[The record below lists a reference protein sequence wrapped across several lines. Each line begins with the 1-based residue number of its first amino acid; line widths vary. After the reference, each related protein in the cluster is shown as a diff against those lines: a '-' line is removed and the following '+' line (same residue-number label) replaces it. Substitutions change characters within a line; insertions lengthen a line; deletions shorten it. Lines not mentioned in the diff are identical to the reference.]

1 MRVRHPLILLLLVVA
16 ACGSSDADG
25 SGDLDNDGI
34 SDADEGRADAVDTD
48 HDGIPDYR
56 DLDSDGDGIADSVEA
71 GDQDLST
78 PPRDTD
84 GDGIPDFRD
93 TDADGDGILDSDELG
108 PTFEVVDTDHDGT
121 PDYLDLDS
129 DGDNISDH
137 DEGTGLGLAGTRAGL
152 PDTDQDGTPDFR
164 DLDSD
169 NDGVPD
175 ACEAGD
181 GDIKTSPRDT
191 DGDHVP
197 DFRDLDSDND
207 GIGDGDEDAN
217 RNCAID
223 PGESSPLSADT
234 DGDSVPD
241 LVEKVAGTDPNNAA
255 SVIPKTDFYFVL
267 PYQQNRGT
275 GDLDFA
281 TNVKQ
286 ADVFFSMDN
295 TGSMEGE
302 TANIQANLVSSI
314 IPGISAVIP
323 NSAFGLG
330 RFRDF
335 PIDPHGLTGDRPY
348 ELRQPITATTATIGT
363 AITALP
369 APSGGLDIPEAGF
382 EALYQWG
389 TGAGIPTFGLPPFQ
403 SNAPNGIGGAGF
415 RRDSLPIVV
424 HVTDSTSHVPADYTE
439 FTTAAHGRDQV
450 VNAYKAIGARIV
462 GINSLENAGT
472 QYSPRAQLEDLAI
485 ATKAHIPPN
494 AAGECPTGVAGATYP
509 TVQVAGV
516 PRCPVV
522 FDVQTDGTGLSN
534 LIVDA
539 IKQLA
544 ALGELDVSTRPIG
557 KTAGEQGEVIPPGT
571 TTANFLKSIHPL
583 PPPPAGS
590 TIDGDIFRKVKP
602 GSKVTFRLD
611 AYNDF
616 VPETTKDQLFTIDIQ
631 VLGDGVT
638 LLDTRRVF
646 IVVPKKLEG
655 SVVR

>member
-1 MRVRHPLILLLLVVA
+1 MRVRHPLILLLVVVA
-16 ACGSSDADG
+16 ACGSSDADA
-25 SGDLDNDGI
+25 SSDLDGDGI
-34 SDADEGRADAVDTD
+34 SDAEEGRADGVDTD

-56 DLDSDGDGIADSVEA
+56 DLDSDGDGIPDSVEA
-71 GDQDLST
+71 GDHDLST
-78 PPRDTD
+78 PAVDTD

-108 PTFEVVDTDHDGT
+108 PSFEIVDTDHDGV
-121 PDYLDLDS
+121 PDFLDRDS
-129 DGDNISDH
+129 VGDTISDH
-137 DEGTGLGLAGTRAGL
+137 DENTNGGLGGASGGSR
-152 PDTDQDGTPDFR
+152 DTDGDGIPDFR

-169 NDGVPD
+169 NDGIPD

-181 GDIKTSPRDT
+181 GDPGTSPRDT

-217 RNCAID
+217 HNCHVD
-223 PGESSPLSADT
+223 PGESSPTSADT
-234 DGDSVPD
+234 DADGVPD
-241 LVEKVAGTDPNNAA
+241 LIEKVAGSDPTNAA
-255 SVIPKTDFYFVL
+255 STIPKTDFYFVL
-267 PYQQNRGT
+267 PYLQNRGT
-275 GDLDFA
+275 GDIDFA
-281 TNVKQ
+281 TSVRQ

-302 TANIQANLVSSI
+302 TANIKTNLVSSI
-314 IPGISAVIP
+314 IPQISAVIP
-323 NSAFGLG
+323 SAAFGLG

-348 ELRQPITATTATIGT
+348 ELRQPITTTVATVGA
-363 AITALP
+363 AILALP
-369 APSGGLDIPEAGF
+369 DPGGGLDIPEAGY

-389 TGAGIPTFGLPPFQ
+389 TGAGIPTFGMPAFQ

-424 HVTDSTSHVPADYTE
+424 HVTDSTAHLPADYTE

-450 VNAYKAIGARIV
+450 VDAYKAIGARIV

-472 QYSPRAQLEDLAI
+472 KYSPRTQLEDLAI

-494 AAGECPTGVAGATYP
+494 AAGECPTGVAGATHP
-509 TVQVAGV
+509 PVDVGGL

-534 LIVDA
+534 LVVDA

-557 KTAGEQGEVIPPGT
+557 KTGGEQGEVIPPGT
-571 TTANFLKSIHPL
+571 TTANFLKSIHPV

>member
-1 MRVRHPLILLLLVVA
+1 MRLRHPLMLLTFVVA
-16 ACGSSDADG
+16 ACGSSNDASG
-25 SGDLDNDGI
+25 SGDLDGDGI
-34 SDADEGRADAVDTD
+34 SDADEGRAEGVDTD

-56 DLDSDGDGIADSVEA
+56 DLDSDGDGIPDSEEA
-71 GDQDLST
+71 GDRDLGT
-78 PPRDTD
+78 PPIDTD

-93 TDADGDGILDSDELG
+93 
-108 PTFEVVDTDHDGT
+108 
-121 PDYLDLDS
+121 LDS
-129 DGDNISDH
+129 DGDGI
-137 DEGTGLGLAGTRAGL
+137 
-152 PDTDQDGTPDFR
+152 PDTDELGPKFEIVDTDGDGIPDFR

-169 NDGVPD
+169 GDTIAD
-175 ACEAGD
+175 ADE
-181 GDIKTSPRDT
+181 KNVDT
-191 DGDHVP
+191 DKDGIP

-207 GIGDGDEDAN
+207 GIPDACEAGDADLRTPPRDSDGDRIPDFRDLDSDNDGIADGEEDKN
-217 RNCAID
+217 HNCKLD
-223 PGESSPLSADT
+223 PGESSPTSADT

-241 LVEKVAGTDPNNAA
+241 LVEKVAGTDPNNAM

-267 PYQQNRGT
+267 PYLETRGK

-281 TNVKQ
+281 TNVRQ
-286 ADVFFSMDN
+286 ADVFFSVDN

-302 TANIQANLVSSI
+302 TDNIKANLVSSI
-314 IPGISAVIP
+314 VPQISAAIP
-323 NSAFGLG
+323 NAAFGLG
-330 RFRDF
+330 RFQDF
-335 PIDPHGLTGDRPY
+335 PIDPHGLTGNRPY
-348 ELRQPITATTATIGT
+348 ELRQPITTSVTTIGG

-369 APSGGLDIPEAGF
+369 APFGGLDIPESGF
-382 EALYQWG
+382 EALYQWA
-389 TGAGIPTFGLPPFQ
+389 TGAGIPTFGLPAFQ

-415 RRDSLPIVV
+415 RKDSLPIVV

-450 VNAYKAIGARIV
+450 VAAYKAIGARIV
-462 GINSLENAGT
+462 GINSLENVGT
-472 QYSPRAQLEDLAI
+472 QYSPRAQLEDLAV

-494 AAGECPTGVAGATYP
+494 AAGECPTGVAGAVYP
-509 TVQVAGV
+509 PVQVGGV

-534 LIVDA
+534 LVVDA

-571 TTANFLKSIHPL
+571 TTANFLKSIHPV
-583 PPPPAGS
+583 PPPPAGAS
-590 TIDGDIFRKVKP
+590 IDGDVFRKVKP

-616 VPETTKDQLFTIDIQ
+616 VQATAKDQLFTIDIQ

-646 IVVPKKLEG
+646 IVVPKKLET

>member
-1 MRVRHPLILLLLVVA
+1 MRVRHPLCLLLLVA
-16 ACGSSDADG
+16 ACGSRNADG
-25 SGDLDNDGI
+25 SGDVDGDGI
-34 SDADEGRADAVDTD
+34 SDADEGRADGVDTD

-56 DLDSDGDGIADSVEA
+56 DLDSDGDGILDSVEA
-71 GDQDLST
+71 GDHDLST
-78 PPRDTD
+78 PAMDTD
-84 GDGIPDFRD
+84 GDGVPDFRD
-93 TDADGDGILDSDELG
+93 TDADGDGILDSDELD
-108 PTFEVVDTDHDGT
+108 PHFQVVDTDLDGV
-121 PDYLDLDS
+121 PDFLDLDS
-129 DGDNISDH
+129 DGDTISDH
-137 DEGTGLGLAGTRAGL
+137 DEGTIAGLGGSSAGL
-152 PDTDQDGTPDFR
+152 PDTDKDGIPDFR

-181 GDIKTSPRDT
+181 GDLHTSPRDS
-191 DGDHVP
+191 DSDQIS

-207 GIGDGDEDAN
+207 GIGDGEEDAN
-217 RNCAID
+217 RNCSVD
-223 PGESSPLSADT
+223 PGESSPLKADT
-234 DGDSVPD
+234 DGDGVPD
-241 LVEKVAGTDPNNAA
+241 LVEKVAGTDPNNAG

-267 PYQQNRGT
+267 PFQHDRGT

-281 TNVKQ
+281 TDVKQ
-286 ADVFFSMDN
+286 ADVFFSIDN

-323 NSAFGLG
+323 NAAYGLG

-348 ELRQPITATTATIGT
+348 DLRQPITTTTGTIGA

-369 APSGGLDIPEAGF
+369 IPFGGLDIPEAGY

-389 TGAGIPTFGLPPFQ
+389 TGAGIPTFGMPAFQ

-415 RRDSLPIVV
+415 RKDSLPVVV
-424 HVTDSTSHVPADYTE
+424 HVTDATAHVPADYSE

-450 VNAYKAIGARIV
+450 VDAYKAIGARIV

-472 QYSPRAQLEDLAI
+472 DYSPRAQLEDLAI
-485 ATKAHIPPN
+485 ATKAHIPPDET
-494 AAGECPTGVAGATYP
+494 GQCPTGVAGAAYP
-509 TVQVAGV
+509 AVQVAGV

-539 IKQLA
+539 IQQLA
-544 ALGELDVSTRPIG
+544 ALGELDVSTRPMG
-557 KTAGEQGEVIPPGT
+557 KVAGEQGEVIPPGT
-571 TTANFLKSIHPL
+571 TTASFLKSIHPVL
-583 PPPPAGS
+583 PPPAGA
-590 TIDGDIFRKVKP
+590 TIDGDVFRGVKP